1 MADEAYQHDDVPEES
16 TAGRGDCPTCEE
28 CPPGVPAWV
37 VTFGDMMSLL
47 LCFFVLIISFSTM
60 DVIKYRSLVGSLRS
74 ALGAQSAVSQ
84 KVIAGR
90 QTAVSLGE
98 FQPGRQSMTE
108 EELENDLVAAV
119 EEEGMTGEATLHR
132 TDRGI
137 VLRVRQSVMFEP
149 GSARILPESMQL
161 LKKVALVCRYFPRTV
176 YVEGH
181 TDNIPVQSELYPS
194 NWELSAAR
202 ACAAV
207 RFLLDMEHLPPEKFV
222 ASGLAATV
230 PIASGHSEEARAKNR
245 RVEFVF
251 SGRPGGEYDEEP

>member
-1 MADEAYQHDDVPEES
+1 MADEAYQQEEVPEETTS
-16 TAGRGDCPTCEE
+16 GRDECSGQEEE
-28 CPPGVPAWV
+28 CIKGAPGWV

-74 ALGAQSAVSQ
+74 ALGAQSAVAQ
-84 KVIAGR
+84 KVIVGR
-90 QTAVSLGE
+90 QTAVNLGE
-98 FQPGRQSMTE
+98 HQPGRQSMTE
-108 EELENDLVAAV
+108 EELENELVAAV

-132 TDRGI
+132 TDRGV
-137 VLRVRQSVMFEP
+137 VLRVRQNVLFEP
-149 GSARILPESMQL
+149 GSARILPESMPL
-161 LKKVALVCRYFPRTV
+161 LKKVAVVCRYFPRNV

-181 TDNIPVQSELYPS
+181 TDAIPVSSEIYPT

-202 ACAAV
+202 ACAVV

-230 PIASGHSEEARAKNR
+230 PLSPSNSPEGRAKNR

-251 SGRPGGEYDEEP
+251 SGRPGDQEEL